1 MRGKELLSMTRCV
14 LSIAIVGLSC
24 VSAAS
29 AATEEVLHTFMGVTQ
44 RGAAPQGSLVADAAG
59 NLYGTTLRGGAYGYG
74 TVFEVTP
81 GSDGKWKESV
91 LYSFQNG
98 NDGASPNPGLV
109 FDAAGNL
116 YGTSSSR
123 GFGSVFELSPSSK
136 GWTETTLYAF
146 QGGSDGVGPN
156 GDLVF
161 DTAGNL
167 YGTTVG
173 GGGSNNCGCGVVF
186 ELTLGAGGEWTESVI
201 HTFTSYPDGST
212 PEGGLVIDEDGNLYG
227 TTEYGGTWS
236 ANGPCTPGC
245 GVVFEMIRDR
255 HGVWSEIVLFR
266 FNNSYSSG
274 DGVFPTGSLTLDA
287 SGNLYGAAGVIF
299 RLSRGSWKEEILY
312 DFSDSDPEINPN
324 GGLVFDTDGNL
335 YGTSTTGGKGECPDG
350 SAYDGC
356 GTVFQLS
363 PGKDGAWK
371 EHTLYQFAGQND
383 GAIRL
388 VESSLTAQ
396 AIFTGPPLRAE

>member
-123 GFGSVFELSPSSK
+123 ASVQSSN
-136 GWTETTLYAF
+136 
-146 QGGSDGVGPN
+146 SHHPPRDGQRPRSM
-156 GDLVF
+156 LF
-161 DTAGNL
+161 KA
-167 YGTTVG
+167 
-173 GGGSNNCGCGVVF
+173 
-186 ELTLGAGGEWTESVI
+186 AATES
-201 HTFTSYPDGST
+201 D
-212 PEGGLVIDEDGNLYG
+212 
-227 TTEYGGTWS
+227 
-236 ANGPCTPGC
+236 
-245 GVVFEMIRDR
+245 
-255 HGVWSEIVLFR
+255 
-266 FNNSYSSG
+266 
-274 DGVFPTGSLTLDA
+274 PT
-287 SGNLYGAAGVIF
+287 
-299 RLSRGSWKEEILY
+299 
-312 DFSDSDPEINPN
+312 
-324 GGLVFDTDGNL
+324 
-335 YGTSTTGGKGECPDG
+335 
-350 SAYDGC
+350 
-356 GTVFQLS
+356 
-363 PGKDGAWK
+363 
-371 EHTLYQFAGQND
+371 
-383 GAIRL
+383 AI
-388 VESSLTAQ
+388 
-396 AIFTGPPLRAE
+396 